1 MNKTILVGDIGST
14 KSTWVYSS
22 DVSMELQLG
31 GYNPVT
37 QSERQGNILFESLET
52 NMRSLEFSTIWYY
65 GAGVIDSQI
74 AQVIHD
80 NLKRMFPDSMIQVSS
95 DLTGAAIAT
104 CGEVQGTVAIL
115 GTGSHAAVWDGKRIV
130 KQAVSLGYLLGDEG
144 GGCDIGKA
152 LLQHYFYKTMPKA
165 ISKDFDE
172 KLQGDRGAF
181 LQELQTSEKP
191 NQFLAEFARFAVLHQ
206 EHEWIQDL
214 VSARFSVF
222 ISRHVVP
229 LHPNG
234 DVHVVGSIGCIFASL
249 IKREL
254 EKHGLS
260 AGTFIKDP
268 ARLLF
273 ERHAENGENEN

>member
-74 AQVIHD
+74 AQVVHD
-80 NLKRMFPDSMIQVSS
+80 KLKSRFPDSRIKVYS
-95 DLTGAAIAT
+95 DLTGAAFAT
-104 CGEVQGTVAIL
+104 CGDSQGTVAIL

-130 KQAVSLGYLLGDEG
+130 KQGVSLGYLLGDEG

-152 LLQHYFYKTMPKA
+152 LLQHYFYNTMPQA

-206 EHEWIQDL
+206 EHEWIQEL
-214 VSARFSVF
+214 VSTRFNVF
-222 ISRHVVP
+222 ISRHVLP
-229 LHPNG
+229 LDPEG

-268 ARLLF
+268 ARRLL